1 MPPSSPAAPTSD
13 TDRLAELRSRIDQID
28 EQMHGLL
35 IERSNII
42 DALVEAKGTQNSG
55 GTQSAGPDSPS
66 DAPTGAAFR
75 PLREADMM
83 RRLVERHEGS
93 LPMVTVEHIWREIIS
108 TFTRLQADYVVHL
121 DGSADAIDMRDA
133 ARFYFGFAL
142 DLVTEEDPDAV
153 VAAVAASTTDLGVIA
168 LTRAAETPWWRALG
182 GSGPHILARLPFLLE
197 TGRPADM
204 PALVLSPP
212 VSEPGD
218 PDISVYCVTWMAGK
232 RPDNALAQAGIEI
245 LARHT
250 SEGTDA
256 LIAVPGDVTIDAI
269 AAILQDAGAEPGPL
283 REVGG
288 YAAAIDL
295 DDSDDDDF

>member
-1 MPPSSPAAPTSD
+1 MPTSSPAAPTSE
-13 TDRLAELRSRIDQID
+13 TDRLADLRSRIDHID
-28 EQMHGLL
+28 ERIHGLL
-35 IERSNII
+35 IERSTII
-42 DALVEAKGTQNSG
+42 DALVEAKGTQSSG
-55 GTQSAGPDSPS
+55 GTQISGSATPS
-66 DAPTGAAFR
+66 GAAFR

-93 LPMVTVEHIWREIIS
+93 LPMITVEHIWREIIS

-133 ARFYFGFAL
+133 ARFYFGFTL

-153 VAAVAASTTDLGVIA
+153 VAAVAESTTDLGVIA
-168 LTRAAETPWWRALG
+168 LTRAADTPWWRALG
-182 GSGPHILARLPFLLE
+182 GEGPHILARLPFLLE
-197 TGRPADM
+197 TDRPADM

-212 VSEPGD
+212 VSEQGD
-218 PDISVYCVTWMAGK
+218 PDIRVYSTSWSGK
-232 RPDNALAQAGIEI
+232 RPDGALAEAGIEI
-245 LARHT
+245 LARHI

-256 LIAVPGDVTIDAI
+256 LLAVPGDMQAEAV
-269 AAILQDAGAEPGPL
+269 AALLEGAGAEPGPL

-295 DDSDDDDF
+295 DDSDDDF